1 MPSLRLPAFPTNLLA
16 EAMRGGT
23 AREMVRMEA
32 ATEVSVTLTWSSS
45 MDAWQALYLELQREA
60 ESIFA
65 SSSEVVVVTPD
76 RESGSVLML
85 ISRARSLKLTYVPD
99 KGAVRWDSPDE
110 YGFERIGDDLTLL
123 ARTLMQ
129 RLRR

>member
-1 MPSLRLPAFPTNLLA
+1 
-16 EAMRGGT
+16 
-23 AREMVRMEA
+23 MVRVEA
-32 ATEVSVTLTWSSS
+32 AAESRVTLAWSSS
-45 MDAWQALYLELQREA
+45 MDAWQTLHLELEREA
-60 ESIFA
+60 EAIFA
-65 SSSEVVVVTPD
+65 SSGEVVVVTPD

-99 KGAVRWDSPDE
+99 KSAVRWDSWDE
-110 YGFERIGDDLTLL
+110 YGFERISDDLALL